1 METPIA
7 TPSVVAASPGRRLGA
22 GLIDVVLVIVAGVI
36 FTLVFGSQQ
45 PKGSL
50 NMTVNDIVVNDWG
63 VVTFVV
69 LALAYFFVAEAS
81 TGTTIGKALT
91 GLRVTMV
98 DGRPATPEAIFTRT
112 MLRPL
117 DGLPYVIPNLLGFVV
132 LASSKKHQRLGDMVA
147 GTIVTSTPRPPTPQ
161 PMAEQQ

>member
-1 METPIA
+1 MDTPIV
-7 TPSVVAASPGRRLGA
+7 TPPVVAASPGRRLAA
-22 GLIDVVLVIVAGVI
+22 GLIDVVLIIVAGLI
-36 FTLVFGSQQ
+36 YTMAFGTQQ

-50 NMTVNDIVVNDWG
+50 NMTVNDKVVNDWG

-91 GLRVTMV
+91 GLRVAMV

-117 DGLPYVIPNLLGFVV
+117 DGLPYIIPNLLGFIV
-132 LASSKKHQRLGDMVA
+132 LASSKQGQRLGDMAA
-147 GTIVTSTPRPPTPQ
+147 GTMVVSAATQSDSQT
-161 PMAEQQ
+161 MAGEQ